1 MQLAGRPPGNQCYLV
16 IIRCNLRVITAV
28 TTLEDFWT
36 VMWHKKQWPRWC
48 LQVFIVTLLEVGDIN
63 LILWII
69 SDQASRQKLGTLLRS
84 HVRQNRNR
92 DGGQLNCVYPDFV
105 TSKLFELEVVWMIF
119 DQSLIF
125 NDLLGGWACGR
136 GCGEAQASEIW
147 RNDEVSF
154 CTQPLLYF
162 DWYYFFWHEMTP
174 PFCSKDYYFDS
185 YAHFGIHEEMLKDEV
200 KSS

>member
-28 TTLEDFWT
+28 TTLEYFWN
-36 VMWHKKQWPRWC
+36 VMWLKKQWPRWC
-48 LQVFIVTLLEVGDIN
+48 LQVFIVTLLDVGDIN

-92 DGGQLNCVYPDFV
+92 DGG
-105 TSKLFELEVVWMIF
+105 
-119 DQSLIF
+119 
-125 NDLLGGWACGR
+125 GWACGR

-154 CTQPLLYF
+154 CNQPLLYF
-162 DWYYFFWHEMTP
+162 DINFLDMKWPHLFAAKTTTLTP
-174 PFCSKDYYFDS
+174 TPILASTRKCWR
-185 YAHFGIHEEMLKDEV
+185 MR
-200 KSS
+200 

>member
-28 TTLEDFWT
+28 TTLEYFWN
-36 VMWHKKQWPRWC
+36 VMWLKKQWPRWC

-92 DGGQLNCVYPDFV
+92 DG
-105 TSKLFELEVVWMIF
+105 
-119 DQSLIF
+119 
-125 NDLLGGWACGR
+125 GGWACGR

-200 KSS
+200 KSP